1 MGLTTHCTVEP
12 PCRYCWNSS
21 TINRYGF
28 GPENVL
34 TIDEIVEGARLIEET
49 GISGSIHGIDY
60 NVKEHGIFVYH
71 PELYPD
77 GR

>member
-1 MGLTTHCTVEP
+1 M
-12 PCRYCWNSS
+12 
-21 TINRYGF
+21 
-28 GPENVL
+28 L
-34 TIDEIVEGARLIEET
+34 TIDEIVEGARLIGKT

-60 NVKEHGIFVYH
+60 DVKEHGIFVYH